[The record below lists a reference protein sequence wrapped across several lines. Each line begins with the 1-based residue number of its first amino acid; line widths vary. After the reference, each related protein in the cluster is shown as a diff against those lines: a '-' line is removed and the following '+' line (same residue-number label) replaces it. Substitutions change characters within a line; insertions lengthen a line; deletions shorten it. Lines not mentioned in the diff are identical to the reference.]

1 MPWLT
6 ADDLASRVAR
16 CARRPCPRASL
27 PRGTAS
33 MSHRRSP
40 FQRVFRRLGAL
51 VAALAVLLAVR
62 SVRAGEREFANALSG
77 LSLPTG
83 DAVASAAR
91 AIGASGD
98 PRSLRVLVALRDG
111 ALAVT
116 DSGRVYL
123 RDSSG
128 TLHDAATGGP
138 PAMEATHEPITDNE
152 VRRALEP
159 LIARLELASSDT
171 KERLSAVETLAS
183 RSSEE
188 DVPALRTALEREQVA
203 AVRRALVSTLAELD
217 LASADPVRRLSAI
230 AAIQQSGSIR
240 FRSTLES
247 IVAKND
253 DGSYSEHDERVR
265 AAAAGALRSL
275 ARKQILT
282 DGAADVLYGLS
293 TGSILLLCA
302 LGLAI
307 TFGLMRVINMAH
319 GEMLMIG
326 AYATFVTQTF
336 FHEHFPRHESWYLPA
351 AVPVALLTCMAVG
364 ALLERCVV
372 RFLYGRPLET
382 LLATY
387 GLSLLLI
394 QTVRSIF
401 GAQNVAV
408 ENPAWLA
415 GGTEVFE
422 DVVIPY
428 NRVAVVLFTVVVVG
442 FVAYVLRGTSLGLRV
457 RAVTQNRPM
466 AACMGISTRRVD
478 TWTFALGTGVGG
490 LGGVALAQLGNVG
503 PELGQSYIVDSFL
516 VVVLGG
522 VGKLVGCVVAAFSLG
537 ILNKVL
543 EPIAGAVLGKIVV
556 LLAVVLIIQK
566 RPQGLFAPRV
576 RGLEGA

>member
-1 MPWLT
+1 MF
-6 ADDLASRVAR
+6 
-16 CARRPCPRASL
+16 
-27 PRGTAS
+27 
-33 MSHRRSP
+33 HRRLSRRAI
-40 FQRVFRRLGAL
+40 QRLGAFA
-51 VAALAVLLAVR
+51 AALAALLVVSPA
-62 SVRAGEREFANALSG
+62 RASDKDFTNALAG

-83 DAVASAAR
+83 DAVTGAAR
-91 AIGASGD
+91 AIGSSGD
-98 PRSLRVLVALRDG
+98 PRALGVLEALRDG
-111 ALAVT
+111 SLAVT
-116 DSGRVYL
+116 DSGRVFV
-123 RDSSG
+123 RDG
-128 TLHDAATGGP
+128 AGALHDVVSGAP
-138 PAMEATHEPITDNE
+138 PGLEPTHEPVTDNE

-159 LIARLELASSDT
+159 LIARLELGSSDA
-171 KERLSAVETLAS
+171 KVRLAAVETLAN

-188 DVPALRTALEREQVA
+188 DVPSLRDALGRERVA

-217 LASADPVRRLSAI
+217 LASTDPARRLGAI
-230 AAIQQSGSIR
+230 AAIRESGSIR

-247 IVAKND
+247 LIAKGD
-253 DGSYSEHDERVR
+253 DGSYSERDERVR
-265 AAAAGALRSL
+265 TAAADALHAL
-275 ARKQILT
+275 ARKQVMT

-293 TGSILLLCA
+293 TGSVLLLTA

-326 AYATFVTQTF
+326 AYATFMTQTF
-336 FHEHFPRHESWYLPA
+336 FHEHLPRHESWYLLA
-351 AVPVALLTCMAVG
+351 AVPVALVTCMAVG
-364 ALLERCVV
+364 ALLEVCVV

-408 ENPAWLA
+408 ENPSWLA

-442 FVAYVLRGTSLGLRV
+442 FVSYVLRGTSLGLRV

-503 PELGQSYIVDSFL
+503 PELGQGYIVDSFL

-543 EPIAGAVLGKIVV
+543 EPVAGAVLGKIVV
-556 LLAVVLIIQK
+556 LLAVVLVIQK
-566 RPQGLFAPRV
+566 RPQGLFAPRG
-576 RGLEGA
+576 RGQEGT